1 MYVRHLFET
10 KALPRYLRIDRGTE
24 TGKMATIHRHL
35 IKNLEIMTD
44 PTDSVICGPSAIN
57 KIERR
62 WRDFHERLKKLFK
75 QQLTVLLQRRQY
87 NPYFSHD
94 RQLLAY
100 VSVPIVQ
107 RECSNFVS
115 YWNSHRIYTC
125 SR

>member
-1 MYVRHLFET
+1 M
-10 KALPRYLRIDRGTE
+10 
-24 TGKMATIHRHL
+24 
-35 IKNLEIMTD
+35 ND

-62 WRDFHERLKKLFK
+62 RRDVHERLEKLFK

-100 VSVPIVQ
+100 VNVPIVQ
-107 RECSNFVS
+107 RECSNFVIVTGIHIE
-115 YWNSHRIYTC
+115 YIRAQDKLEIPTGIPNHMFAFPDNYC
-125 SR
+125 MH